1 MRSQNPI
8 IRIGENLVFS
18 IAIAAVNLFFP
29 DNPGFFRGS
38 FNPYL
43 LLALIAAA
51 YYGKY
56 YGLLSLLI
64 SSLIIALP
72 LPWALNFIRP
82 GTWDPSYW
90 TSLRSVAPV
99 PLAAT
104 LVSAYILG
112 LIRDAQAGRLAK
124 AKERVRLFSRQK
136 GELTQ
141 QKRVLET
148 INRELEQRVSRQQ
161 DSITALHSEMQAL
174 YSVNLDRALE
184 TILGTV
190 ARFSGASV
198 LSIWEAQPESKDM
211 RMVANRGWEEGGSR
225 PTVVSTE
232 NSIEGWVLRNNT
244 TFSVKM
250 LGQYENLRK
259 MDRSVNI
266 MTFPVAA
273 GRRIWGVLNIA
284 DMPFAKY
291 NLYTEKLVT
300 MILALAAPA
309 LERAVE
315 YESVVTQAEVHPV
328 TGLPAFAQFFSLLN
342 ETLQRARQNRE
353 TLSVLI
359 LELTNFDSLAESFG
373 RTSALQLISQLA
385 GQMVILSRNKAHLF
399 HYKNDNQIVL
409 LYPHLDYDGASLF
422 SLEALNGINKSEWS
436 LNEQVVYLEVM
447 VGYASLSEEQV
458 EAEGLLQIA
467 ENILEMQKV

>member
-1 MRSQNPI
+1 MRSQKPI
-8 IRIGENLVFS
+8 TRIGELLLFP
-18 IAIAAVNLFFP
+18 IAIGAVNLFFR

-43 LLALIAAA
+43 LLALIVAV

-56 YGLLSLLI
+56 YGLLSLLF

-72 LPWALNFIRP
+72 LPFVLSIFQP
-82 GTWDPSYW
+82 GTWGPSYW
-90 TSLRSVAPV
+90 ADLRSVAPV
-99 PLAAT
+99 PMAAT

-136 GELTQ
+136 GGLLK

-148 INRELEQRVSRQQ
+148 INQELEQRVSRQQ
-161 DSITALHSEMQAL
+161 DSITALHSEIQEL
-174 YSVNLDRALE
+174 YSLNLDKALE
-184 TILGTV
+184 TILSTV
-190 ARFSGASV
+190 QRFSGATEV
-198 LSIWEAQPESKDM
+198 SIWQVHPETKDLHL
-211 RMVANRGWEEGGSR
+211 VVSRGSDENGSR
-225 PTVVSTE
+225 PTVISVE

-244 TFSVKM
+244 VFSVKM
-250 LGQYENLRK
+250 LGQYENLRQ
-259 MDRSVNI
+259 MDRGHNI

-273 GRRIWGVLNIA
+273 GRKIWGVLNIA

-315 YESVVTQAEVHPV
+315 YEAVVTQAEVHPV
-328 TGLPAFAQFFSLLN
+328 TGLPGFTQFFSLLKN
-342 ETLQRARQNRE
+342 TLLRARRNKE

-359 LELTNFDSLAESFG
+359 LELTNFDTLSESFG
-373 RTSALQLISQLA
+373 RANVLQRVSQLA
-385 GQMVILSRNKAHLF
+385 GQLVILSKNKANLF
-399 HYKNDNQIVL
+399 HYKDENQIAV

-422 SLEALNGINKSEWS
+422 SLETLSMINEKEWI
-436 LNEQVVYLEVM
+436 LQEQKVNLEVM
-447 VGYASLSEEQV
+447 VGYASLSEEQL

>member
-1 MRSQNPI
+1 MRSQKPI
-8 IRIGENLVFS
+8 TRIGELLLFP
-18 IAIAAVNLFFP
+18 IAIGAVNLFFR

-43 LLALIAAA
+43 LLALIVAV

-56 YGLLSLLI
+56 YGLLSLLF

-72 LPWALNFIRP
+72 LPFVLSIFQP
-82 GTWDPSYW
+82 GTWGLSYW
-90 TSLRSVAPV
+90 VDLRSVPPV
-99 PLAAT
+99 PMAAT

-112 LIRDAQAGRLAK
+112 LIRDAQTGRLAK

-136 GELTQ
+136 GELLKL
-141 QKRVLET
+141 KRVLET
-148 INRELEQRVSRQQ
+148 INQELEQRVSRQQ
-161 DSITALHSEMQAL
+161 DSITALHSEIQEL
-174 YSVNLDRALE
+174 YSLNLDKALE
-184 TILGTV
+184 TILSTV
-190 ARFSGASV
+190 QRFSGATEV
-198 LSIWEAQPESKDM
+198 SIWQVHPETKDLHL
-211 RMVANRGWEEGGSR
+211 VVSRGWDESGSR
-225 PTVVSTE
+225 PTVISVE

-244 TFSVKM
+244 VFSVKM
-250 LGQYENLRK
+250 LGQYENLRQ
-259 MDRSVNI
+259 MDRGHNI

-273 GRRIWGVLNIA
+273 GRKIWGVLNIA

-315 YESVVTQAEVHPV
+315 YEAVVTQAEVHPV
-328 TGLPAFAQFFSLLN
+328 TGLAGFTQFFSLLKN
-342 ETLQRARQNRE
+342 TLQGARRDKE

-359 LELTNFDSLAESFG
+359 LELTNFDTLSESFG
-373 RTSALQLISQLA
+373 RENALRLVSQLA
-385 GQMVILSRNKAHLF
+385 GQLLILSRNKANLF
-399 HYKNDNQIVL
+399 HYKDENQIAV

-422 SLEALNGINKSEWS
+422 SLETLSMINEKEWI
-436 LNEQVVYLEVM
+436 LQEQKVNLEVM
-447 VGYASLSEEQV
+447 VGYASLSEEQL

>member
-1 MRSQNPI
+1 MRSQKPI
-8 IRIGENLVFS
+8 TRIGELLLFP
-18 IAIAAVNLFFP
+18 IAIGAVNLFFR

-43 LLALIAAA
+43 LLALIVAV

-56 YGLLSLLI
+56 YGLLSLLF

-72 LPWALNFIRP
+72 LPFVLSIFQP
-82 GTWDPSYW
+82 GTWGPSYW
-90 TSLRSVAPV
+90 VDLRSVAPV
-99 PLAAT
+99 PMAAT

-112 LIRDAQAGRLAK
+112 LIRDAQTGRLAK

-136 GELTQ
+136 GELLK

-148 INRELEQRVSRQQ
+148 INQELEQRVSRQQ
-161 DSITALHSEMQAL
+161 DSITALHSEIQEL
-174 YSVNLDRALE
+174 YSLNLDKALE
-184 TILGTV
+184 TILSTV
-190 ARFSGASV
+190 QRFSGATEV
-198 LSIWEAQPESKDM
+198 SIWQVHPETKDLHL
-211 RMVANRGWEEGGSR
+211 VVSRGWDESGSR
-225 PTVVSTE
+225 PTVISVE

-244 TFSVKM
+244 VFSVKM
-250 LGQYENLRK
+250 LGQYENLRQ
-259 MDRSVNI
+259 MDRGHNI
-266 MTFPVAA
+266 MTFPVAE
-273 GRRIWGVLNIA
+273 GRKIWGVLNIA

-315 YESVVTQAEVHPV
+315 YEAVVTQAEVHPV
-328 TGLPAFAQFFSLLN
+328 TGLAGFTQFFSLLKN
-342 ETLQRARQNRE
+342 TLQRARRDKE

-359 LELTNFDSLAESFG
+359 LELTDFDTLSESFG
-373 RTSALQLISQLA
+373 RENALQLVSQLA
-385 GQMVILSRNKAHLF
+385 GQLVILSRNKANLF
-399 HYKNDNQIVL
+399 HYKDENQIAL

-422 SLEALNGINKSEWS
+422 SLETLSMINDKEWI
-436 LNEQVVYLEVM
+436 LQEQTVNLEVM
-447 VGYASLSEEQV
+447 VGYASLSEEQL

>member
-1 MRSQNPI
+1 MRSQKPI
-8 IRIGENLVFS
+8 KRIGELLLFS
-18 IAIAAVNLFFP
+18 IAIGAVNLFFR

-43 LLALIAAA
+43 LLALVVAAS
-51 YYGKY
+51 YGKY
-56 YGLLSLLI
+56 YGLLSLLF

-72 LPWALNFIRP
+72 LPFVIDFFQP
-82 GTWDPSYW
+82 GTWGLSYW
-90 TSLRSVAPV
+90 VDFRSVAPV
-99 PLAAT
+99 PMAAT

-136 GELTQ
+136 GGLLK

-148 INRELEQRVSRQQ
+148 INQELEQRVSRQQ
-161 DSITALHSEMQAL
+161 DSITALHSEIQEL
-174 YSVNLDRALE
+174 YSLNLDKALE
-184 TILGTV
+184 TILSTV
-190 ARFSGASV
+190 QRFSGATEV
-198 LSIWEAQPESKDM
+198 SIWQVHPETKDLHL
-211 RMVANRGWEEGGSR
+211 VVCGGAEDHGSR
-225 PTVVSTE
+225 PTVISVE

-244 TFSVKM
+244 VFSVKM
-250 LGQYENLRK
+250 LGQYENLRQ
-259 MDRSVNI
+259 MDRGHNI

-273 GRRIWGVLNIA
+273 GRKIWGVLNIA

-309 LERAVE
+309 LERAIE
-315 YESVVTQAEVHPV
+315 YEAVVTQAEVHPV
-328 TGLPAFAQFFSLLN
+328 TGLPGFTQFFSLLKN
-342 ETLQRARQNRE
+342 TLLRARRNKE

-359 LELTNFDSLAESFG
+359 LELTNFDTLSESFG
-373 RTSALQLISQLA
+373 RENTLQLVSQLA
-385 GQMVILSRNKAHLF
+385 GQLVILSKNKANLF
-399 HYKNDNQIVL
+399 HYKDENQIAV

-422 SLEALNGINKSEWS
+422 SLETLGMINKKEWT
-436 LNEQVVYLEVM
+436 LNEQIVNLEIM
-447 VGYASLSEEQV
+447 IGYASLSEEQL

>member
-1 MRSQNPI
+1 MRSQKPI
-8 IRIGENLVFS
+8 TRIGELLLFP
-18 IAIAAVNLFFP
+18 IAIGAVNLFFR

-43 LLALIAAA
+43 LLALIVAV

-56 YGLLSLLI
+56 YGLLSLLF

-72 LPWALNFIRP
+72 LPFVLSIFQP
-82 GTWDPSYW
+82 GTWGPSYW
-90 TSLRSVAPV
+90 ADLRSVAPV
-99 PLAAT
+99 PMAAT

-112 LIRDAQAGRLAK
+112 LIRDAQTGRLAK

-136 GELTQ
+136 GELLKL
-141 QKRVLET
+141 KRVLET
-148 INRELEQRVSRQQ
+148 INQELEQRVSRQQ
-161 DSITALHSEMQAL
+161 DSITALHSEIQEL
-174 YSVNLDRALE
+174 YSLNLDKALE
-184 TILGTV
+184 TILSTV
-190 ARFSGASV
+190 QRFSGATEV
-198 LSIWEAQPESKDM
+198 SIWQVHPETKDLHL
-211 RMVANRGWEEGGSR
+211 VVSRGWDESGSR
-225 PTVVSTE
+225 PTVISVE

-244 TFSVKM
+244 VFSVKM
-250 LGQYENLRK
+250 LGQYENLRQ
-259 MDRSVNI
+259 MDRGHNI
-266 MTFPVAA
+266 MTFPVAE
-273 GRRIWGVLNIA
+273 GRKIWGVLNIA

-315 YESVVTQAEVHPV
+315 YEAVVTQAEVHPV
-328 TGLPAFAQFFSLLN
+328 TGLAGFTQFFSLLKN
-342 ETLQRARQNRE
+342 TLQGARRDKE

-359 LELTNFDSLAESFG
+359 LELTNFDTLSESFG
-373 RTSALQLISQLA
+373 RENALRLVSQLA
-385 GQMVILSRNKAHLF
+385 GQLLILSRNKANLF
-399 HYKNDNQIVL
+399 HYKDENQIAV

-422 SLEALNGINKSEWS
+422 SLETLSMINEKEWI
-436 LNEQVVYLEVM
+436 LQEQKVNLEVM
-447 VGYASLSEEQV
+447 VGYASLSEEQL